1 MKFWV
6 YAIDW
11 RSMAIEILAERPNG
25 LLANAVAAG
34 YIGELP
40 VAERDDFVAFKTIGI
55 TPVTPDIEAAVQQFK
70 RLNGKVA

>member
-1 MKFWV
+1 MKLWV

-11 RSMAIEILAERPNG
+11 RSMAIEIIAERPNVS
-25 LLANAVAAG
+25 LANAVADG
-34 YIGELP
+34 YVASLP
-40 VAERDDFVAFKTIGI
+40 VAERDDFVAFKTIGV

>member
-11 RSMAIEILAERPNG
+11 RSMAIEIIEEHNNESGAQKFADG
-25 LLANAVAAG
+25 YVAG
-34 YIGELP
+34 LP

-70 RLNGKVA
+70 RLNGRVA